1 MSARTP
7 AMTPS
12 HAVELTLLPQACR
25 DDLTFWR
32 RHLEPVLAMGRGTTA
47 ALQQIAEATGA
58 GYTTVTRKYYA
69 LKDQTDPANT
79 TTFAEVGV
87 ITSEHV
93 FLMNELDGAVPA
105 TSIGQL
111 HSLDVTS
118 NVCTVDTADNTTPC
132 FRVVGIFSQ
141 IQPITDK
148 SDDIKGRLL
157 VKILQSV
164 LDT

>member
-1 MSARTP
+1 MAAT
-7 AMTPS
+7 
-12 HAVELTLLPQACR
+12 LTSVNPVVYQGPVMATRSILITNGQSWKAGQLLSVSSGALIAAASNSVAC
-25 DDLTFWR
+25 
-32 RHLEPVLAMGRGTTA
+32 
-47 ALQQIAEATGA
+47 
-58 GYTTVTRKYYA
+58 KYYA
-69 LKDQTDPANT
+69 LKDQTDPGNT

-148 SDDIKGRLL
+148 SDDVKGRLL

>member
-1 MSARTP
+1 VNPVVYQGPVMATRSILITNGQSWKAGQ
-7 AMTPS
+7 
-12 HAVELTLLPQACR
+12 LLSVSSGALIAAASNSVAC
-25 DDLTFWR
+25 
-32 RHLEPVLAMGRGTTA
+32 
-47 ALQQIAEATGA
+47 
-58 GYTTVTRKYYA
+58 KYYA
-69 LKDQTDPANT
+69 LQDQANPGNT

-148 SDDIKGRLL
+148 SDDVKGRLL